1 MTPLY
6 QLTVRHT
13 LEKIAKAMEPVF
25 QARVAAALVYKNDIL
40 SIGVNKKKSH
50 PFQKKYSAHPDAIY
64 LHAETDAIYNAI
76 KDGHSLKTIAD
87 SELVICRMKWGDG
100 SKQAFTQ
107 GLARPCP
114 GCYKAIVTFDIKA
127 VHYTLEE
134 NGYETL

>member
-1 MTPLY
+1 V
-6 QLTVRHT
+6 QNVV
-13 LEKIAKAMEPVF
+13 EKIAKSMEPVF

-50 PFQKKYSAHPDAIY
+50 PFQKKYSTHPDAIY